1 MKLHWEWISL
11 LCPWKWHIT
20 NRRYEIKCVPV
31 HIGESSLR
39 LLRLVFSAAH
49 FRWHHWSY
57 ILNPNVNRA
66 IDTARRGSLWRSSS
80 PALSRSQIYSCPRH
94 LRNLFP
100 LNFLSRCSSFFHFSE
115 PHSESR
121 NSALAGSLSFSI
133 SGEKNK
139 DGVVEK
145 KCRVYSSASALSTT
159 GSFTGTAVVYG
170 CGLGWDTYGT
180 HNEFLKVT
188 YYNFDQFEDSIQ
200 VLVTFYTSIELL
212 H

>member
-1 MKLHWEWISL
+1 MASLELHFKPK
-11 LCPWKWHIT
+11 CKQGH
-20 NRRYEIKCVPV
+20 RYC
-31 HIGESSLR
+31 
-39 LLRLVFSAAH
+39 SAWLTVA
-49 FRWHHWSY
+49 FL
-57 ILNPNVNRA
+57 I
-66 IDTARRGSLWRSSS
+66 
-80 PALSRSQIYSCPRH
+80 SCPVPKPD
-94 LRNLFP
+94 LQLSPSPPQLVPTKFFVPLFII
-100 LNFLSRCSSFFHFSE
+100 FHFSE

-188 YYNFDQFEDSIQ
+188 YYNFDRSTFIQ
-200 VLVTFYTSIELL
+200 TTLMYSTVYRQLHQTDRNIPFLL
-212 H
+212 LFLISFNSLKPPFDIHSR